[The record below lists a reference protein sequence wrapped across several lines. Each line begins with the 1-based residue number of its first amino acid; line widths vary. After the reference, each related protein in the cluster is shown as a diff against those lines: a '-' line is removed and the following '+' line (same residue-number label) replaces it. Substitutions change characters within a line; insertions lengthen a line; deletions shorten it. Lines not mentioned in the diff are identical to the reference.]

1 MYLFYSRDNQ
11 SDLAKKCKEYV
22 ESLGMVSEGL
32 DESFYMDLICNYATL
47 KSHLNIKLNYL
58 DHFVQNSNDYE
69 VWEIKNADYLK
80 EIAETSQINEA
91 KAMRKWKAKAL
102 NALDRL
108 IKAIIKV
115 QRCSLILMY

>member
-1 MYLFYSRDNQ
+1 MVKILHSRDNQ

-22 ESLGMVSEGL
+22 DSFGTVFQEL
-32 DESFYMDLICNYATL
+32 DESFYMDMICNYATL
-47 KSHLNIKLNYL
+47 KSHLNLKINYL
-58 DHFVQNSNDYE
+58 DHFNQNSNDYE
-69 VWEIKNADYLK
+69 IWEIKNPDYLK
-80 EIAETSQINEA
+80 EIAETSHINVA

-115 QRCSLILMY
+115 GRFFALF